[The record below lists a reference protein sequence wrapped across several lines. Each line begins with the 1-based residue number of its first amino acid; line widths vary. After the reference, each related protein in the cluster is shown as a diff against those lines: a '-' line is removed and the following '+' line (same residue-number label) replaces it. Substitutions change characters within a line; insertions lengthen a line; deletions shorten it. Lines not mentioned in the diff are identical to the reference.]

1 MPYRARWT
9 WENANV
15 SHKPRKFAGFAP
27 GKFNMTAVPAPFF
40 TELLPL
46 VDDLAELKV
55 LLFCLYALPQKEGE
69 FPYLRRADFAG
80 NAELLHGLVAARPD
94 ADAEAT
100 LDDALA
106 RAVQRGALLTA
117 GVTQHSETL
126 TLYFVNTARGRRAVD
141 QVRAGR
147 WKPGDLNN
155 PVEIL
160 PERPG
165 IYELYE
171 ANIGLLTPMIADEL
185 KDMEQEFPVHW
196 IEEAI
201 REAVHYNKRSLRYIR
216 AILERWRNESRD
228 NQSGDDDGKRFIS
241 GEYGEFINH

>member
-1 MPYRARWT
+1 MSRR
-9 WENANV
+9 
-15 SHKPRKFAGFAP
+15 PRSFAGFGP
-27 GKFNMTAVPAPFF
+27 GKFNMTQVPAPFF

-69 FPYLRRADFAG
+69 FPYLRRDDFAG
-80 NAELLHGLVAARPD
+80 SAELMRGLAAARPD
-94 ADAEAT
+94 DDAEAT

-106 RAVQRGALLTA
+106 RAVQRGALLSA
-117 GVTQHSETL
+117 EVRHDSRPL
-126 TLYFVNTARGRRAVD
+126 TLYFVNTSRGRRAID
-141 QVRAGR
+141 QVRGGR
-147 WKPGDLNN
+147 WKPGDLSN

-171 ANIGLLTPMIADEL
+171 SNISLLTPMIAEEL
-185 KDMEQEFPVHW
+185 KDMEQEFPVNW

-201 REAVHYNKRSLRYIR
+201 REAVRYNKRSLRYIR
-216 AILERWRNESRD
+216 AILERWRDESRD
-228 NQSGDDDGKRFIS
+228 NHPADDDGKRFIS

>member
-1 MPYRARWT
+1 MSSR
-9 WENANV
+9 
-15 SHKPRKFAGFAP
+15 PRKFAGFAP
-27 GKFNMTAVPAPFF
+27 GKFNMTPVPAPFF

-55 LLFCLYALPQKEGE
+55 LLFCMYALPQKEGE
-69 FPYLRRADFAG
+69 YPYLRRADFSG
-80 NAELLHGLVAARPD
+80 SAELMRGLVAARPD

-106 RAVQRGALLTA
+106 RAVQRAALLSA
-117 GVTQHSETL
+117 DVVHNAETL
-126 TLYFVNTARGRRAVD
+126 TLYFINSTRGRRAVD

-147 WKPGDLNN
+147 WKPGDLSN

-185 KDMEQEFPVHW
+185 KDMEQEFPLRW

-201 REAVHYNKRSLRYIR
+201 REAVYYNKRSLRYIR
-216 AILERWRNESRD
+216 AILERWRSESRD
-228 NQSGDDDGKRFIS
+228 SQSGDDDGKRFIS